1 MQLAE
6 WFDGQRATSREVEV
20 RLSNGFVELID
31 GNGEQGETALTE
43 LVRLPSER
51 GELRLGHQSIDGW
64 RLVFLPPI
72 DPAVELALP
81 KRGAI
86 DPVLRR
92 RPVMLAVAA
101 LAVSTLAMIALI
113 VAPDALARHMPMSW
127 ERKLGSLYDLP
138 VGAFECDDPKAQV
151 ILDRLVD
158 RLDPAARKEGFQI
171 QLLDVDEANAAALPG
186 QRMIVFRGL
195 LDEVEDPDALAGIIA
210 HEIAHVRN
218 RHVAAGMVRDLG
230 IGTVVTLAG
239 GGALAAGG
247 GDLMSLRFTRDA
259 ESEADRDAIAMLQR
273 AAIDPVK
280 TGLAFDRFSKDDAN
294 FPEWASSHPAS
305 ASRAARFRSAHRPAS
320 HYRPALAS
328 GDANR
333 LMKACAD
340 PA

>member
-6 WFDGQRATSREVEV
+6 WFDGQRAASREVEV
-20 RLSNGFVELID
+20 RLSDGFVELID
-31 GNGEQGETALTE
+31 GNGEPPKAALAE

-51 GELRLGHQSIDGW
+51 GELRLGHKSIDGW
-64 RLVFLPPI
+64 RLVFMPPI
-72 DPAVELALP
+72 DPVAERALP

-92 RPVMLAVAA
+92 KPVMLAVAA
-101 LAVSTLAMIALI
+101 MTVATLAMIALI
-113 VAPDALARHMPMSW
+113 AAPDALARHMPMSW

-138 VGAFECDDPKAQV
+138 VGAFECEDPKAQV

-158 RLDPAARKEGFQI
+158 RLDPAARKDGFQI

-247 GDLMSLRFTRDA
+247 GDLMSLRFTREA

-273 AAIDPVK
+273 AAIDPAK
-280 TGLAFDRFSKDDAN
+280 TGLAFDRFSKDDAD

-305 ASRAARFRSAHRPAS
+305 AGRAAKFRAGHNPAAK
-320 HYRPALAS
+320 YRPGLDQSETKRLA
-328 GDANR
+328 DA
-333 LMKACAD
+333 CSD
-340 PA
+340 